1 MARVGVVFGGRTVEH
16 EVSVRSARTVARGL
30 IEAEHEVVPLGIGP
44 DGRWLDR
51 NTSAAALSGELSRL
65 PAADEQST
73 GDHGDEARASSAVLD
88 SLTHLTAAAPEV
100 IFPIVHGT
108 WGEDGTLQGFCEILD
123 LPYVGAGVAAS
134 ALAMDKLLAK
144 RQLAAEGLP
153 VVPWCGVRRE
163 DFEADP
169 EGVAER
175 CKPLGYPR
183 FVKPSVGGSSVGV
196 CKVPDASCFA
206 DSVRFALRFDDAV
219 LVERAVAGG
228 RELECAVL
236 GYRQLEA
243 SAVGEIIP
251 GNEFYDYEDKYLTDD
266 ARLIA
271 PAELPDEDSDRLRE
285 LACRAFAALGGT
297 GLARVDFLQ
306 EVGGEGRVY
315 INEINTLPG
324 FTEISMYPR
333 LWGVSGVPLPEL
345 VDRLVR
351 IAFQRHR
358 DRQRLDEGIKEWLA
372 ELAR

>member
-1 MARVGVVFGGRTVEH
+1 MPRIGIVFGGRSVEH

-30 IEAEHEVVPLGIGP
+30 IESSHEVVPLGIGP
-44 DGRWLDR
+44 NGRWIDR
-51 NTSAAALSGELSRL
+51 ETSAAALAGERSRL
-65 PAADEQST
+65 PIAGEDGVEST
-73 GDHGDEARASSAVLD
+73 GDTEKRTVLD
-88 SLTHLTAAAPEV
+88 SLVHLTEAAPEV

-123 LPYVGAGVAAS
+123 LPYVGAGVTAS

-144 RQLAAEGLP
+144 SQLHAQGLP

-169 EGVAER
+169 DAVAEK
-175 CKPLGYPR
+175 CAHLGFPR

-196 CKVPDASCFA
+196 CKVPDASCFSE
-206 DSVRFALRFDDAV
+206 SVRFALRFDDSV

-236 GYRQLEA
+236 GYRELEA

-251 GNEFYDYEDKYLTDD
+251 GKEFYDYEDKYLTDD

-271 PAELPDEDSDRLRE
+271 PAELSQEESDLLRD
-285 LACRAFAALGGT
+285 LACRAFAAIGGT

-306 EVGGEGRVY
+306 EVGGEGRIY

-333 LWGVSGVPLPEL
+333 LWGISGVPLPEL
-345 VDRLVR
+345 VDRLVQ
-351 IAFQRHR
+351 IALHRHR
-358 DRQRLDEGIKEWLA
+358 DRKRLDDGIKEWLA